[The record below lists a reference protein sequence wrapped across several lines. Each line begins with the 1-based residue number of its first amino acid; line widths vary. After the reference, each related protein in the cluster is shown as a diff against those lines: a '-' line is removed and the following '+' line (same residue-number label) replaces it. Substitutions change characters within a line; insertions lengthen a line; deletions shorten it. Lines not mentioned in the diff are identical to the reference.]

1 LNFKTLDHYS
11 DYNSFS
17 EALVGFS
24 QEARRHGLSSGIQCT
39 KEAVASALEGLWLNK
54 DQFSYALS
62 SLFCHSEEEK
72 DIFIKIYNRYWRQR
86 GTRINDKRDYK
97 NKTNIKKQSVNS
109 VVMVGVGHDESST
122 DTVDSKTT
130 TGSNSKETLKRT
142 DFSKLN
148 MTQEKQL
155 EQLSEKM
162 ISEMSLRVKRRR
174 KKMLHGQ
181 IDLGQ
186 SIRKN
191 LQRGGAMIDLVRT
204 KQKKDKYRLLIL
216 LDVSGSMDKYSFY
229 LLKFLWTLKHHF
241 KQIEAF
247 TFSTS
252 LLRITE
258 LLKDKHLA
266 TSLSQVSQNAKHWS
280 SGTKIGE
287 CLKDF
292 NEHYSKRYL
301 NGNTLTIVLSDGL
314 DTGDPEIL
322 NDAIRKLKLRS
333 KKLVWLNPLK
343 GMQGYEPIQ
352 MGMKTALPSLN
363 HFGSAHNFESL
374 LELENILVD
383 A

>member
-1 LNFKTLDHYS
+1 LDHYS
-11 DYNSFS
+11 DHSSFS

-24 QEARRHGLSSGIQCT
+24 QEVRRQGLSSGIQCT
-39 KEAVASALEGLWLNK
+39 KETVASALEGLWLDK

-62 SLFCHSEEEK
+62 ALFCNSEEEK
-72 DIFIKIYNRYWRQR
+72 DIFTKIYDRYWRQR

-109 VVMVGVGHDESST
+109 AVMLGVGNDQSLEK
-122 DTVDSKTT
+122 TVESKTT
-130 TGSNSKETLKRT
+130 TGSNNKETLKKT
-142 DFSKLN
+142 DFSQLN
-148 MTQEKQL
+148 MIQEKQL
-155 EQLSEKM
+155 EILSEKLV
-162 ISEMSLRVKRRR
+162 SEMSLRIKRRR

-191 LQRGGAMIDLVRT
+191 LQNGGAMIELVRR
-204 KQKKDKYRLLIL
+204 KHKKDKYKLLVL

-258 LLKDKHLA
+258 LLTDKHLA

-292 NEHYSKRYL
+292 NDHYAKRYL

-314 DTGDPEIL
+314 DTGEQVVLDE
-322 NDAIRKLKLRS
+322 AVRKLKLRS

-352 MGMKTALPSLN
+352 MGMKTALPSLH
-363 HFGSAHNFESL
+363 HFGSAHNFNSL

>member
-1 LNFKTLDHYS
+1 M
-11 DYNSFS
+11 
-17 EALVGFS
+17 GFS
-24 QEARRHGLSSGIQCT
+24 QQARQHGLSSGIQCT
-39 KEAVASALEGLWLNK
+39 KETVVAALEGLWLDK
-54 DQFSYALS
+54 DQFGYALTA
-62 SLFCHSEEEK
+62 LFCQSEEDK
-72 DIFIKIYNRYWRQR
+72 IAFTKIFNRYWRQR

-97 NKTNIKKQSVNS
+97 NKTILKKQSVNS
-109 VVMVGVGHDESST
+109 AVMVGLGHDET
-122 DTVDSKTT
+122 TENTVESKTT
-130 TGSNSKETLKRT
+130 TGSNSKETLKKT

-148 MTQEKQL
+148 MNQEKRL
-155 EQLSEKM
+155 ESLSEKLV
-162 ISEMSLRVKRRR
+162 SEMSLRIKRRR

-191 LQRGGAMIDLVRT
+191 LQRGGAMIDLIKT

-258 LLKDKHLA
+258 LLSEKHLDY
-266 TSLSQVSQNAKHWS
+266 SLSLVSQNAKHWS

-287 CLKDF
+287 CLKEF
-292 NEHYSKRYL
+292 NDQYAKRYL
-301 NGNTLTIVLSDGL
+301 NGNTLTIILSDGL
-314 DTGDPEIL
+314 DTGEPEVL
-322 NDAIRKLKLRS
+322 DEAIRKLKLRS

-343 GMQGYEPIQ
+343 GMQGYKPIQ
-352 MGMKTALPSLN
+352 MGMKTALPSLH
-363 HFGSAHNFESL
+363 HFGSAHNFDSL
-374 LELENILVD
+374 LELENLLID

>member
-1 LNFKTLDHYS
+1 MDHYS
-11 DYNSFS
+11 NYHSFS

-24 QEARRHGLSSGIQCT
+24 QAARRHGLSTGIQCT
-39 KEAVASALEGLWLNK
+39 KEAVASALEGLWLDK
-54 DQFSYALS
+54 DQFSYALC
-62 SLFCHSEEEK
+62 SLFAHSVEEK
-72 DIFIKIYNRYWRQR
+72 QLFVPIYNRYWRQR

-97 NKTNIKKQSVNS
+97 NKKTVKKQSVNS
-109 VVMVGVGHDESST
+109 AVMVGTGQQDSSEE
-122 DTVDSKTT
+122 TVESKTT
-130 TGSNSKETLKRT
+130 TGSNSKETLKKT

-148 MTQEKQL
+148 VIQEKQL
-155 EQLSEKM
+155 EILSEKLV
-162 ISEMSLRVKRRR
+162 SEMSLRIKRRR

-181 IDLGQ
+181 IDLGH

-191 LQRGGAMIDLVRT
+191 LQNGGAMIDLIRT
-204 KQKKDKYRLLIL
+204 KHKKDKYRLLVL

-258 LLKDKHLA
+258 LLQDKDLA
-266 TSLSQVSQNAKHWS
+266 MSLARVSQNAKHWS

-287 CLKDF
+287 CLKEF
-292 NEHYSKRYL
+292 NEQYAKRYL

-314 DTGDPEIL
+314 DTGEPEVL
-322 NDAIRKLKLRS
+322 AEAIEKLKLRS

-352 MGMKTALPSLN
+352 MGMKTALPSLH
-363 HFGSAHNFESL
+363 HFGSAHNFDSL
-374 LELENILVD
+374 LSLESILIN